1 MLVSRKAQ
9 DAGLV
14 VAVVLLGILTF
25 GLGRLSV
32 LSEEKTP
39 VALCATPIMVDG
51 GITATPAPARTSG
64 VSTPETQGT
73 YVASKSGAA
82 YHFPWCSGAQRIKEE
97 NKIWFMSKE
106 DAEAAGYRPASNCKG
121 L

>member
-9 DAGLV
+9 DAGLI
-14 VAVVLLGILTF
+14 VAVVFLGILTF
-25 GLGRLSV
+25 GLGRLSA
-32 LSEEKTP
+32 LSEQKTP
-39 VALCATPIMVDG
+39 VALCATAGTLG
-51 GITATPAPARTSG
+51 GGLPAAPAAAGISG
-64 VSTPETQGT
+64 ANAPRTQGS

-82 YHFPWCSGAQRIKEE
+82 YHYPWCSGAQRIKEE
-97 NKIWFMSKE
+97 NKIWFTSKE